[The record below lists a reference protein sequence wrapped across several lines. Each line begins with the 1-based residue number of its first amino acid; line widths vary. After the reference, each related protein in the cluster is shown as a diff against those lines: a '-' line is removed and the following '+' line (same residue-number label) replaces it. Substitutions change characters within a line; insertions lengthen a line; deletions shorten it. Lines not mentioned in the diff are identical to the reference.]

1 MKKNKKL
8 VFSVFISLF
17 LICFYTQSVE
27 QKAAART
34 LAVPGGETIGIMLY
48 TDGLLVVGLADI
60 PTSGGKI
67 SPAKREGIKKG
78 DIITHI
84 NGEKIETASD
94 FSKKIQNNKSGA
106 VTLTVLKKSG
116 ETQKTVAPVLY
127 PETGEYKL
135 GMWVRDSAAGIG
147 TVTFVLPDGSYGAL
161 GHGISDID
169 TGGIIQIKS
178 GEIVG
183 NRVSS
188 VLKGTR
194 GEAGE
199 LRGMFTSAYAGTVYK
214 NCEYGI
220 YGKLSK
226 SPSAKRELEFG
237 GANEVQVGEAT
248 ILATVEG
255 EKTEEFSVQIERIQ
269 EKNNKGQ
276 NMVIKVT
283 DPRLLQKTGGIVQ
296 GMSGSPIIQNG
307 KIIGAVTHVF
317 LDDPERGYGIFIEKM
332 LSEINNP

>member
-1 MKKNKKL
+1 MIKFKKQL
-8 VFSVFISLF
+8 FSIFFSVVLLCS
-17 LICFYTQSVE
+17 YTQGVDRG
-27 QKAAART
+27 AAAKT
-34 LAVPGGETIGIMLY
+34 AAMPGGGTIGIKLF

-60 PTSGGKI
+60 PTDGGKI
-67 SPAKREGIKKG
+67 SPAKREGIEKG
-78 DIITHI
+78 DILTHI
-84 NGEKIETASD
+84 NGVKIDAASE
-94 FSKKIQNNKSGA
+94 FSKEIQNLKNEP

-116 ETQKTVAPVLY
+116 EVQKKLTPVLY

-147 TVTFVLPDGSYGAL
+147 TVTFILSDGSFGAL

-169 TGGIIQIKS
+169 TGDILRIKS

-183 NRVSS
+183 NKVLS
-188 VLKGTR
+188 VLKGTK

-199 LRGMFTSAYAGTVYK
+199 LRGMFTSSSDGTIYS
-214 NCEYGI
+214 NCDFGI
-220 YGKLSK
+220 FGTLSK
-226 SPSAKRELEFG
+226 TPMSSPELEFG
-237 GANEVQVGEAT
+237 TADEVAVGEAC
-248 ILATVEG
+248 IHSTVEG
-255 EKTEEFSVQIERIQ
+255 EKIEEFSIQIEKIQ
-269 EKNNKGQ
+269 GRNKNGQ

-317 LDDPERGYGIFIEKM
+317 LDDPTRGYGIFIENM
-332 LSEINNP
+332 LKQLR